1 MLFYKG
7 EKETIKTCSRSH
19 RKFMRQPG
27 SECLAL
33 TVPVIDVLLFLPGTN
48 ESMKGWTDG
57 KMNRWSHGRGD
68 GGWKGR
74 WMNGQMGGRMDGWV
88 EGWIDECMTDRQM
101 DENMERWIS
110 RRKKP
115 QLFLNVSIMILFPS
129 LYFFRNN
136 YILLQCLASVTRLQK
151 FILKWIRMQSKK

>member
-1 MLFYKG
+1 
-7 EKETIKTCSRSH
+7 
-19 RKFMRQPG
+19 
-27 SECLAL
+27 
-33 TVPVIDVLLFLPGTN
+33 
-48 ESMKGWTDG
+48 
-57 KMNRWSHGRGD
+57 
-68 GGWKGR
+68 
-74 WMNGQMGGRMDGWV
+74 MNGQMGGRMDGWV
-88 EGWIDECMTDRQM
+88 EGWIDGCMTDRQM

-151 FILKWIRMQSKK
+151 FILK